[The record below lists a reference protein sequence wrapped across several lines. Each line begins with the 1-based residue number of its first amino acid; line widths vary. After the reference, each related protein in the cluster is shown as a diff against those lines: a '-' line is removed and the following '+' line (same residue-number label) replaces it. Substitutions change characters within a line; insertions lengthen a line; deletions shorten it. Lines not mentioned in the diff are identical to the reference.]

1 MDISKPKSSLTQPSI
16 FNTLTSNFYI
26 SLIIVGIIILFVTIG
41 STSLDS
47 LNGSI
52 AGYALIGA
60 GILVLLS
67 LLFYNGNENKNEESL
82 TTNSR
87 WFIMSFLYTAGPFIV
102 TISIISVILYLLGN
116 YKDRIAQGHISP
128 GYVNFTNISVILI
141 LLQLLL
147 FYFGTQKESF
157 KQTSRLDRI
166 YSGLLYFIGILN
178 IVTVTTIWIIL
189 KYFSTDG

>member
-1 MDISKPKSSLTQPSI
+1 MDISKPKSSLRQPSI

>member
-1 MDISKPKSSLTQPSI
+1 MDILKPKSSLRQPSI

-116 YKDRIAQGHISP
+116 YKDRIAKGHIAP

-147 FYFGTQKESF
+147 FYCGTQKESF

>member
-1 MDISKPKSSLTQPSI
+1 MDILKPKSSLRQPSI